1 MKNNK
6 NHNYYYYC
14 TLVIKPPPPVNNKTS
29 LKTLKIPNVAKFLYI
44 TTMKRVKVQD
54 RIVTN
59 CSKNSVKNKFRQD
72 E

>member
-14 TLVIKPPPPVNNKTS
+14 TLVIKPPPPVNNKS